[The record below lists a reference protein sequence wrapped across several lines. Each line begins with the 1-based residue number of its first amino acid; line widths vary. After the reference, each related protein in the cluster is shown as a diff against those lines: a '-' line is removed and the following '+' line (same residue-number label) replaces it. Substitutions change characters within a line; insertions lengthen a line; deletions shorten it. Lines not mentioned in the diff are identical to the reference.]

1 MAVQCLGYRPSTKDE
16 SYLQEMQLLQE
27 FDLSRDVGFFPDRS
41 IRHLYLK
48 SDSTVSFV
56 SMFGSFRS
64 DRCIFV
70 TKSLEYPLAAHICL
84 HCMIIPR
91 SRQYQSLLEI
101 VTEGPNKKR
110 PIQCELVGNLR
121 LRYREQNEC
130 HKKMRLQLF
139 NAAKWKARQ
148 QRPNILKVLK
158 LDVENGDLQSLIKN
172 LILAHRL
179 KKLLHY

>member
-1 MAVQCLGYRPSTKDE
+1 MNLTCKRCSCCKKK
-16 SYLQEMQLLQE
+16 

-56 SMFGSFRS
+56 STVGSFRS

-139 NAAKWKARQ
+139 NVWFTD
-148 QRPNILKVLK
+148 LK
-158 LDVENGDLQSLIKN
+158 LAVRNCWLP
-172 LILAHRL
+172 A
-179 KKLLHY
+179 